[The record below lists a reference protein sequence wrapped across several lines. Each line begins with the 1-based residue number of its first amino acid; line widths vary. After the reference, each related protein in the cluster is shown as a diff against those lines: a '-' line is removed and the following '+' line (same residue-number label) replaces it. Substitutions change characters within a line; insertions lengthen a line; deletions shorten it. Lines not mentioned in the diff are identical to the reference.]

1 MKAHLENI
9 DFDLWD
15 IMNEDF
21 SEIKAKRSDWSAE
34 EMKKMQLNAN
44 AINIFYYS
52 LAEDEFNRISNC
64 TTANE
69 IWKPLQ
75 VTHEDDQK
83 IQAHMAL
90 TDGESSDAENQ
101 EEKLHSEEMEMEEL
115 LVKEQLDT
123 NQKRTSIRFQR
134 HQMELNRRSDEG
146 DMVVSSWEMSC

>member
-75 VTHEDDQK
+75 MIRRYKRIWLLLMEKAQTLKIKHVRTLED
-83 IQAHMAL
+83 
-90 TDGESSDAENQ
+90 
-101 EEKLHSEEMEMEEL
+101 EL
-115 LVKEQLDT
+115 EVRGT
-123 NQKRTSIRFQR
+123 NQSSFRND
-134 HQMELNRRSDEG
+134 LGRSPLFG
-146 DMVVSSWEMSC
+146 A

>member
-75 VTHEDDQK
+75 VTHE
-83 IQAHMAL
+83 
-90 TDGESSDAENQ
+90 
-101 EEKLHSEEMEMEEL
+101 
-115 LVKEQLDT
+115 
-123 NQKRTSIRFQR
+123 
-134 HQMELNRRSDEG
+134 
-146 DMVVSSWEMSC
+146 